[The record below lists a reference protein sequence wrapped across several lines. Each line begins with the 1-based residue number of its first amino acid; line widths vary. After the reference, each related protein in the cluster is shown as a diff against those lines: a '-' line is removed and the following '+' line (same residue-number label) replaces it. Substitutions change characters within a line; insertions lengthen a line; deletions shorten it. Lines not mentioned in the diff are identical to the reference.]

1 MSQELLKMESTSKP
15 LEVRAVHTSELRTAV
30 STDGTRTISGLI
42 PYNSQSVDLGGFVEV
57 VAEGC
62 FEEALKPGADILCL
76 RDHSSQLLLGRTK
89 SGTMKLEDSPEGL
102 RYTVNLPNTTV
113 ANDLAASIDRGDLDA
128 TSFGFVVK
136 QDKWTAVGDTVLR
149 TLLKV
154 ELFEISAVSF
164 PAYPESTVS
173 IRSCPNELR
182 SKMQRDDMT
191 EESASMDEED
201 CPCQDAFGNCMCQ
214 KDDDGNCLKDE
225 DGNCIPM
232 DDSDANRSLMHMVL
246 TLRQKRK

>member
-1 MSQELLKMESTSKP
+1 MNK
-15 LEVRAVHTSELRTAV
+15 LETRAVTAELRIATSE
-30 STDGTRTISGLI
+30 DGSRTISGLI
-42 PYNSQSVDLGGFVEV
+42 PYNSQSVDLGGFKEII
-57 VAEGC
+57 APGA
-62 FEEALKPGADILCL
+62 FSEALSGATDVLAL
-76 RDHSSQLLLGRTK
+76 RDHDQKLLLGRTK
-89 SGTMKLEDSPEGL
+89 SKTLALSDSPEGL
-102 RYTVNLPNTTV
+102 RYTITLPKTTT
-113 ANDLAASIDRGDLDA
+113 AADLAESIDRGDLDS
-128 TSFGFVVK
+128 TSFGFRVID
-136 QDKWTAVGDTVLR
+136 DKWAASGDDVIR
-149 TLLKV
+149 TLLAV
-154 ELFEISAVSF
+154 ELLEVSPCSF
-164 PAYPESTVS
+164 PAYPNAAVS